1 MKAPEGRKTV
11 KSRWQFRAKKDKDGN
26 IEKFKARIVAKG
38 FTQVKGID
46 YKETFAPTAKM
57 KSVRSLLA
65 VSAKRRWKV
74 MQDDVPSAYLKSDLV
89 EEIYMELPEGF
100 QILLDAGVDFRK
112 AHDDLLTQHQDNPII
127 VKLLKTLYGLKQS
140 GREWNNL
147 FRGFLFSEG
156 LPNQTKILAS
166 FTGTVKE
173 KPPS

>member
-1 MKAPEGRKTV
+1 MQAEVAALKANGTWKLMKAPEGRKTV

-65 VSAKRRWKV
+65 VSAKRKWKV

-89 EEIYMELPEGF
+89 EEIYMQLPEGF
-100 QILLDAGVDFRK
+100 QILLDAGVDIRK
-112 AHDDLLTQHQDNPII
+112 AHDDLLLSPII
-127 VKLLKTLYGLKQS
+127 VKLLKS
-140 GREWNNL
+140 
-147 FRGFLFSEG
+147 
-156 LPNQTKILAS
+156 
-166 FTGTVKE
+166 
-173 KPPS
+173 